1 MTQIVIGREREKI
14 MRLIGSN
21 NNGLIGIPKSIKGQ
35 FDKNNVDDLSQL
47 DGLSPTE
54 RRLRESQ
61 LAYEKKRAER
71 AEKERIKR
79 LEEEA
84 AAKERAKEMEKERK
98 KQAKLEKEEREKELR
113 RRKCSVL
120 YLCVCLFHMFFFN
133 TPLSV
138 T

>member
-1 MTQIVIGREREKI
+1 MVVDTIIGREREKI

-21 NNGLIGIPKSIKGQ
+21 NNGLIGIPQSIKGQ
-35 FDKNNVDDLSQL
+35 FDKNNVDELSQL

-71 AEKERIKR
+71 AERERIKR

-84 AAKERAKEMEKERK
+84 AAKERAKELEKERK
-98 KQAKLEKEEREKELR
+98 KQAKLEKAEREKELR
-113 RRKCSVL
+113 RRECYIDIYISIIYVF
-120 YLCVCLFHMFFFN
+120 VCFICF
-133 TPLSV
+133 
-138 T
+138 

>member
-1 MTQIVIGREREKI
+1 

-21 NNGLIGIPKSIKGQ
+21 NNGLIGIPQSIKGQ
-35 FDKNNVDDLSQL
+35 FDKNNVDELSQL

-71 AEKERIKR
+71 AERERIKR

-84 AAKERAKEMEKERK
+84 AAKERGKELEKERK
-98 KQAKLEKEEREKELR
+98 KQAKLEKAEREKELR
-113 RRKCSVL
+113 RRKCYIDIYISIIYV
-120 YLCVCLFHMFFFN
+120 CVCFTCF
-133 TPLSV
+133 
-138 T
+138 